1 MAGRYKAYSEYVSTG
16 KDYYG
21 DIPSHWHLEKIKY
34 NSYVK
39 GRQGWQNLRADEY
52 QDVGPYLVTG
62 SHFDT
67 KGGVD
72 WNACYRVSEE
82 RYERDRDIWIQPGD
96 VLMTKDGTIGK
107 IAFVDS
113 LPYKA
118 CLNSHLL
125 IIRDLNCKYDQ
136 RFLYHLLTS
145 TAFKGFIP
153 TRQSG
158 TTFMGITQESVEEF
172 PLVICPLEEQ
182 QKIANF
188 LDHETAKIDTLIA
201 KQEKLIEL
209 LKEKRQAVISHAV
222 TKGLN
227 PNAPMRDS
235 GVDWLGEV
243 PEHWVVGRVKNLAK
257 LISKGTTP
265 STIGGDF
272 VDSGI
277 RFLKGENIGKS
288 IFVNPSPAFH
298 ISEEVDA
305 QLSRSR
311 LQENDVLV
319 IIAGATTGKASI
331 LTKELLPANTNQAV
345 SFIRPKKAS
354 YSKLIAFWLSTDFA
368 QRVIW
373 MGAVQAAQPNLSM
386 EDLGNLPIVLPTED
400 EIAPLLFEI
409 DKKLEQFDLL
419 VKKANGAIKLMQ
431 ERKTALISAAVTG
444 KIDVRHFVAEQGQPQ
459 EFKVE

>member
-1 MAGRYKAYSEYVSTG
+1 MAGRYTEYPEYKSTDEVWLG
-16 KDYYG
+16 N
-21 DIPSHWHLEKIKY
+21 IPANWKVVQIKYIADSVNTGGTPKELSSFTEEPEVFWFSPSDFHNGHSLEKANKY
-34 NSYVK
+34 VTWRSVNSKDSKIY
-39 GRQGWQNLRADEY
+39 RANS
-52 QDVGPYLVTG
+52 VLVIGIGATLG
-62 SHFDT
+62 KVAHCSKAFSCNQQIN
-67 KGGVD
+67 VISPNSNVNSFFLMYSLSVQSEQMIQSS
-72 WNACYRVSEE
+72 NASTIGIMNQEK
-82 RYERDRDIWIQPGD
+82 
-96 VLMTKDGTIGK
+96 TKD
-107 IAFVDS
+107 IAIA
-113 LPYKA
+113 LPTNK
-118 CLNSHLL
+118 
-125 IIRDLNCKYDQ
+125 
-136 RFLYHLLTS
+136 
-145 TAFKGFIP
+145 
-153 TRQSG
+153 
-158 TTFMGITQESVEEF
+158 
-172 PLVICPLEEQ
+172 EQ
-182 QKIANF
+182 QKIASF

-235 GVDWLGEV
+235 GVEWLGEV

>member
-1 MAGRYKAYSEYVSTG
+1 MAGRYKAYAEYKNSGVKWLGNIPTHWNVSKLKRYCQVTDGSHHSPKIEVDG
-16 KDYYG
+16 K
-21 DIPSHWHLEKIKY
+21 PFVS
-34 NSYVK
+34 VT
-39 GRQGWQNLRADEY
+39 
-52 QDVGPYLVTG
+52 DVGENSINFESSKKISVDNYVRLVREG
-62 SHFDT
+62 C
-67 KGGVD
+67 KPK
-72 WNACYRVSEE
+72 
-82 RYERDRDIWIQPGD
+82 IGD
-96 VLMTKDGTIGK
+96 VLLTKDGTIGRACIVK
-107 IAFVDS
+107 KDMPDFVILSS
-113 LPYKA
+113 LG
-118 CLNSHLL
+118 
-125 IIRDLNCKYDQ
+125 
-136 RFLYHLLTS
+136 LLTPS
-145 TAFKGFIP
+145 KLVSETYLYYYLV
-153 TRQSG
+153 SG
-158 TTFMGITQESVEEF
+158 INIDQMNSLIHGSALRRMTISKIDDLVFCF
-172 PLVICPLEEQ
+172 PEKQEQ

-227 PNAPMRDS
+227 PQAPMKDS
-235 GVDWLGEV
+235 GVEWLGEV
-243 PEHWVVGRVKNLAK
+243 PEHWTVGRVKNLAK

-272 VDSGI
+272 IDEGI

-288 IFVNPSPAFH
+288 LFVNPSPTFY

-345 SFIRPKKAS
+345 SFIRPKKAI
-354 YSKLIAFWLSTDFA
+354 YSKLITLWFSTEFA
-368 QRVIW
+368 QRIIW

-386 EDLGNLPIVLPTED
+386 ENLGNLPIVLPDEV
-400 EIAPLLFEI
+400 EIAPLLNEI
-409 DKKLEQFDLL
+409 DKKVEQFDALII
-419 VKKANGAIKLMQ
+419 KANSAIELMK

-444 KIDVRHFVAEQGQPQ
+444 KIDVRDWEP
-459 EFKVE
+459 K

>member
-1 MAGRYKAYSEYVSTG
+1 MTGRYKAYSEY
-16 KDYYG
+16 KDSGIDWVGEVPSSWVVKPTFSVFDPQVTKNTEGQETKVLSLSYG
-21 DIPSHWHLEKIKY
+21 NIVERDVETNFGLLPESFNTYQIVDDGDLILRLTDLQNDKKSLRVGM
-34 NSYVK
+34 VK
-39 GRQGWQNLRADEY
+39 QRGIITSAYLKLRASNSIEPRFAY
-52 QDVGPYLVTG
+52 RLLHSY
-62 SHFDT
+62 DT
-67 KGGVD
+67 TKVFYGMGG
-72 WNACYRVSEE
+72 
-82 RYERDRDIWIQPGD
+82 G
-96 VLMTKDGTIGK
+96 L
-107 IAFVDS
+107 
-113 LPYKA
+113 
-118 CLNSHLL
+118 
-125 IIRDLNCKYDQ
+125 
-136 RFLYHLLTS
+136 
-145 TAFKGFIP
+145 
-153 TRQSG
+153 RQSMK
-158 TTFMGITQESVEEF
+158 FEDFRRLPILVP
-172 PLVICPLEEQ
+172 PLDEQ
-182 QKIANF
+182 RKIANF
-188 LDHETAKIDTLIA
+188 LDHETAKIDTLIT

-227 PNAPMRDS
+227 PDAPMKDS
-235 GVDWLGEV
+235 GVEWLGEV
-243 PEHWVVGRVKNLAK
+243 PDRWSVGRVKNLAK

-345 SFIRPKKAS
+345 SFIRPKRAD

-386 EDLGNLPIVLPTED
+386 ENLGNLPIVLPTED

-409 DKKLEQFDLL
+409 DKKIEHFDVL
-419 VKKANGAIKLMQ
+419 VQKAHSAIKLMK

-444 KIDVRHFVAEQGQPQ
+444 KIDVRDWEV
-459 EFKVE
+459 K